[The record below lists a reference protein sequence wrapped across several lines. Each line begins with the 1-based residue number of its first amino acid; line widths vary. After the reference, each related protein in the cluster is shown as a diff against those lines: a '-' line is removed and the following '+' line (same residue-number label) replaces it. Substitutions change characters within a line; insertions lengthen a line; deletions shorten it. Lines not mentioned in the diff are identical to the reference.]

1 MLDLH
6 LPLMLFVLVLFLTLL
21 VLLNNMLFK
30 PLVKFMDDRDASIAK
45 DLEAAK
51 GLSGNTDELNAKA
64 DEIISDAKNK
74 AATIRQKAIDD
85 EKTLAASKVE
95 TKQSEIDNEYEI
107 FVKNVASEKES
118 LKNELL
124 SQMPLFK
131 ESLKAKFSKL

>member
-6 LPLMLFVLVLFLTLL
+6 LPLMLFVLVLFLSLL
-21 VLLNNMLFK
+21 VLLNNMLFQ
-30 PLVKFMDDRDASIAK
+30 PLVKFMDDRDDSIAK

-64 DEIISDAKNK
+64 DEIISNAKAE
-74 AATIRQKAIDD
+74 AAAIRQKAIDD
-85 EKTLAASKVE
+85 EKALAASKVE
-95 TKQSEIDNEYEI
+95 TKQSEL
-107 FVKNVASEKES
+107 EKEYTS
-118 LKNELL
+118 FLERLASDREELKNSLL

>member
-1 MLDLH
+1 MLDIH

-21 VLLNNMLFK
+21 VLLNNMLFQ

-51 GLSGNTDELNAKA
+51 SFGGNTDELNAKA
-64 DEIISDAKNK
+64 DEVISHAKTE
-74 AATIRQKAIDD
+74 AAGIRQKAIDD

-95 TKQSEIDNEYEI
+95 TKQDELEAEYNTFI
-107 FVKNVASEKES
+107 TKLHAEKEQ
-118 LKNELL
+118 LKNALL

-131 ESLKAKFSKL
+131 ESLKAKFSTL

>member
-6 LPLMLFVLVLFLTLL
+6 LPLMLFVLVLFITLL
-21 VLLNNMLFK
+21 VLLNNMLFQ
-30 PLVKFMDDRDASIAK
+30 PLIKFMDDRDDSIAK

-64 DEIISDAKNK
+64 NEILSNAKAE
-74 AATIRQKAIDD
+74 AAAIRQKAIDD
-85 EKTLAASKVE
+85 EKALAASKVE
-95 TKQSEIDNEYEI
+95 TKQSELEQEYAS
-107 FVKNVASEKES
+107 FVEKLASNREE
-118 LKNELL
+118 LKNSLL

>member
-21 VLLNNMLFK
+21 VLLNNMLFR

-51 GLSGNTDELNAKA
+51 SVSGNTDELNAKA
-64 DEIISDAKNK
+64 DVILSEAKNE
-74 AATIRQKAIDD
+74 AAIIRQKAIDD

-95 TKQSEIDNEYEI
+95 TKQNEIEKAYEG
-107 FVKNVASEKES
+107 FVGKLASEKEQ

>member
-30 PLVKFMDDRDASIAK
+30 PLIKFMDDRDASIAK

-51 GLSGNTDELNAKA
+51 SFSGNTDELNAKA
-64 DEIISDAKNK
+64 DDIISEAKNE

-95 TKQSEIDNEYEI
+95 TKQSEIDKEYEE
-107 FVKNVASEKES
+107 FVKSLASEKEN

>member
-1 MLDLH
+1 MLDIH
-6 LPLMLFVLVLFLTLL
+6 LSLMLFVLALFLFLL
-21 VLLNNMLFK
+21 VVLNNMLFK
-30 PLVKFMDDRDASIAK
+30 PLVKFMDDRDNSIAK

-64 DEIISDAKNK
+64 DENISNAKNE
-74 AATIRQKAIDD
+74 AAAIRQKAIDD

-95 TKQSEIDNEYEI
+95 TKQSELDKEYGK
-107 FVKNVASEKES
+107 FVEKLASEKES
-118 LKNELL
+118 LKNSLL

>member
-6 LPLMLFVLVLFLTLL
+6 LPLMLFVLVLFIALL
-21 VLLNNMLFK
+21 VLLNNMLFQ
-30 PLVKFMDDRDASIAK
+30 PLIKFMDDRDNSIAK

-64 DEIISDAKNK
+64 EDILSNAKAE
-74 AATIRQKAIDD
+74 AAAIRQKAIDD

-95 TKQSEIDNEYEI
+95 TKQSELEQEYAS
-107 FVKNVASEKES
+107 FVERLASNKAE
-118 LKNELL
+118 LKNSLL

>member
-21 VLLNNMLFK
+21 VLLNNMLFQ
-30 PLVKFMDDRDASIAK
+30 PLMKFMDDRDASIAK
-45 DLEAAK
+45 DLEVAK
-51 GLSGNTDELNAKA
+51 SVSGNTYELNAKA
-64 DEIISDAKNK
+64 EEIIGNAKNE
-74 AATIRQKAIDD
+74 AAIIRQKAIDD

-95 TKQSEIDNEYEI
+95 TKQSELDKAYEA
-107 FVKNVASEKES
+107 FVEKLTSEKEN

>member
-6 LPLMLFVLVLFLTLL
+6 LPLMLFVLALFLTLL

-30 PLVKFMDDRDASIAK
+30 PLVTFMDERDNSIAK

-51 GLSGNTDELNAKA
+51 SFSGNSDELNAKA
-64 DEIISDAKNK
+64 DDIISIAKNE

-95 TKQSEIDNEYEI
+95 TKQSEIEKEYED
-107 FVKNVASEKES
+107 FVEELASEKEKLRNS
-118 LKNELL
+118 LL

>member
-51 GLSGNTDELNAKA
+51 SVSGNTDELNAKA
-64 DEIISDAKNK
+64 DAIISDAKNE
-74 AATIRQKAIDD
+74 AANIRQKAIDD

-95 TKQSEIDNEYEI
+95 TKQSELDKAYES
-107 FVKNVASEKES
+107 FVEKLTSEKEN